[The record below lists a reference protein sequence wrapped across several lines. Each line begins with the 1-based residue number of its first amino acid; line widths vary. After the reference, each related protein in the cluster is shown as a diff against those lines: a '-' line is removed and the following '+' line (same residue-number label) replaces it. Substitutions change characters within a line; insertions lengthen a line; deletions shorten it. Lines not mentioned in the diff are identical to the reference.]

1 MAAAAAEPGPPQA
14 DHLNLR
20 LIVLYLGLAA
30 IVVPSLIS
38 MGSQAWTREAGAHG
52 PLVLITGLW
61 LLWRERRDL
70 IAGATPSSPWLTA
83 LGMLASFA
91 AYVFGRAYEFISV
104 EAAGLYGFC
113 VTILY
118 AFVGLRAVLKN
129 WFPLFYLAFA
139 IPLPV
144 WFIDDIT
151 APLKIFVSYAATS
164 ILSAIGIPIFR
175 EGVTLIVAQYNLL
188 VEDACSG
195 LNSLIG
201 LTAIGLFYVYL
212 LRRASWV
219 YSAFLTLMLIPIAI
233 LANIIRIMILVLLT
247 YYFGN
252 AVGQGFLHEMA
263 GMVLFATALMLVFLI
278 DSVLSRF
285 WPVRRSA

>member
-1 MAAAAAEPGPPQA
+1 MAAASAPTPQA
-14 DHLNLR
+14 DRLNMR
-20 LIVLYLGLAA
+20 AIVLYLGLAA
-30 IVVPSLIS
+30 VVIPSLIS
-38 MGSQAWTREAGAHG
+38 IGSQAWARESGAHG

-61 LLWRERRDL
+61 LLWRERQEL
-70 IAGATPSSPWLTA
+70 IATAQPGNPWLTA
-83 LGMLASFA
+83 AGMLFSFA

-104 EAAGLYGFC
+104 EAGGLYGFC
-113 VTILY
+113 VSILY
-118 AFVGLRAVLKN
+118 AHIGLRAVLKN
-129 WFPLFYLAFA
+129 WFPLFYLGFA
-139 IPLPV
+139 IPLPL

-151 APLKIFVSYAATS
+151 APLKIFVSYAATN

-219 YSAFLTLMLIPIAI
+219 YSAFLTLTLIPIAI
-233 LANIIRIMILVLLT
+233 IANIIRIMILVLLT

-263 GMVLFATALMLVFLI
+263 GMVLFATSLMLVFLI
-278 DSVLSRF
+278 DSVVSRF
-285 WPVRRSA
+285 WRGRRTA